1 MSFEDIYGGCRVLV
15 TGDTGFK
22 GSWLCQWLLK
32 LGAEVHGLADTVP
45 ATPAMFDI
53 LQLVPLD
60 IPGNG

>member
-1 MSFEDIYGGCRVLV
+1 MSFEDIYGVRRALV

-32 LGAEVHGLADTVP
+32 LGAEVHGLADNGPTSP
-45 ATPAMFDI
+45 ALFDI